1 MPSVDPPRDPIARRW
16 FPLARPAPQAKV
28 RLFCFPHAG
37 AGASAYREFGARLG
51 PDIECIAVQL
61 PGRET
66 RIAEPPVED
75 VEALAA
81 ELAPLVA
88 ARGAPRFALFGH
100 SMGAL
105 VAFNVAHALRER
117 AIEPVHLFVSGREA
131 PERVTDDP
139 WHGLPDQE
147 LLDRVAE
154 LGAMPEF
161 VLRDPEMVA
170 LVLPVLRADLTL
182 CERYRYRPQPPLTV
196 PITALAGAADPTLE
210 DGPLSEWAPHTSA
223 RFAEHILP
231 GDHFY
236 AAEGLDKLM
245 AIVRAALLAP

>member
-1 MPSVDPPRDPIARRW
+1 MPSVDPLRDPVLRRW
-16 FPLARPAPQAKV
+16 FPLARPAPQARV

-66 RIAEPPVED
+66 RIAERPIVD
-75 VEALAA
+75 VDALAA

-88 ARGAPRFALFGH
+88 ARGERAFALFGH

-105 VAFNVAHALRER
+105 VAFAVAHALRER
-117 AIEPVHLFVSGREA
+117 GVHPVHLFVSGRSA
-131 PERVTDDP
+131 PEHTSDDQ
-139 WHGLPDQE
+139 WHGLPDEE

-154 LGAMPEF
+154 LGAMPDF

-170 LVLPVLRADLTL
+170 LVLPTLRADLTL
-182 CERYRYRPQPPLTV
+182 CESYRHRAQPPLTV
-196 PITALAGAADPTLE
+196 PITALAGAEDPMLE
-210 DGPLSEWAPHTSA
+210 DGPLSEWAAHTSGP
-223 RFAEHILP
+223 FAERILP

-236 AAEGLDKLM
+236 AAEGMEALM
-245 AIVRAALLAP
+245 ALVRQALLVS

>member
-1 MPSVDPPRDPIARRW
+1 MPSVDPLRDPTLRRW

-37 AGASAYREFGARLG
+37 AGASGYREFGARLG

-66 RIAEPPVED
+66 RIAERPVED

-105 VAFNVAHALRER
+105 IAFNVAHALRER
-117 AIEPVHLFVSGREA
+117 AMEPVHLFVSGRSA
-131 PERVTDDP
+131 PERVSDDE
-139 WHGLPDQE
+139 WHRLPDPQ

-154 LGAMPEF
+154 LGAMPDF

-182 CERYRYRPQPPLTV
+182 CERYRYRAQPPLAV
-196 PITALAGAADPTLE
+196 PITALAGADDPMLDDE
-210 DGPLSEWAPHTSA
+210 PLAEWAAHTSA
-223 RFAEHILP
+223 SFAEHLLP

-236 AAEGLDKLM
+236 AADGLDRLL
-245 AIVRAALLAP
+245 AIVRGQLIGL

>member
-1 MPSVDPPRDPIARRW
+1 MPSADPLRDPVMRRW
-16 FPLARPAPQAKV
+16 FPLARPAPQAVV

-37 AGASAYREFGARLG
+37 AGATAYREFGARLA

-66 RIAEPPVED
+66 RIAERPVED

-88 ARGAPRFALFGH
+88 ARGERAFALFGH

-105 VAFNVAHALRER
+105 IAFAVAHALRER
-117 AIEPVHLFVSGREA
+117 GVHPVHLFVSGRSA
-131 PERVTDDP
+131 PDHISDDQ
-139 WHGLPDQE
+139 WHALPDKQ

-154 LGAMPEF
+154 LGAMPDF

-170 LVLPVLRADLTL
+170 LVLPTLRADLTL
-182 CERYRYRPQPPLTV
+182 CERYRYRPQPQLAV
-196 PITALAGAADPTLE
+196 PITALAGAQDPMLDDE
-210 DGPLSEWAPHTSA
+210 PLSDWAAHTTA
-223 RFAEHILP
+223 RFAEHVLP

-236 AAEGLDKLM
+236 AAEGMDRLM
-245 AIVRAALLAP
+245 GLLRAALLAP